1 MAEYRVISTDVRT
14 GVRIAELPLNRLSFG
29 SVLNGAGELSGTLPL
44 PVNDPVLAATYVDA
58 VDPVRRQLVVE
69 RDGAIVWCGLV
80 WMSPYSDDDQ
90 TLEVRAAETW
100 SYYRRRVITTRRV
113 FTGADQFAIVRQL
126 LNDAHAVSGGN
137 VGVTVGTETCGV
149 LRDRTYETWEFK
161 NLGEAVKQLAEVIDG
176 FDFSIEPAWSAAGT
190 LTKTFRLYYPR
201 KGARFSA
208 TGHVFEVGRNVITWD
223 WPNDGTRY
231 ANRVHNVGAGQDAAT
246 LRVTRTASDQLTL
259 PSAGGPGYPLIED
272 VISNT
277 DVLKAVTLTAQAD
290 QTLGTLSRPVVI
302 PQVTVR
308 ADVDPI
314 LGAWSI
320 GDACRFICQPGLSP
334 RFPNGIDTYQRII
347 ASEVSVNDEGTEEV
361 RLTFGVEDNA

>member
-14 GVRIAELPLNRLSFG
+14 GVRIAELPLNDLSFG

-80 WMSPYSDDDQ
+80 WMSPYSDNDQ

-100 SYYRRRVITTRRV
+100 SYYRRRVIATRRV

-126 LNDAHAVSGGN
+126 LNDAHAVSGGDIN
-137 VGVTVGTETCGV
+137 VTVGSETCGV

-161 NLGEAVKQLAEVIDG
+161 NLGEAVEQLAEVING
-176 FDFSIEPAWSAAGT
+176 FDFSIEPAWSAAGA

-208 TGHVFEVGRNVITWD
+208 TGHVFEVGRNVIRWD

-231 ANRVHNVGAGQDAAT
+231 ANRVHNVGSGQDAAT
-246 LRVTRTASDQLTL
+246 LRVTRTATDQLTL
-259 PSAGGPGYPLIED
+259 AASGGPGYPLIEE

-277 DVLKAVTLTAQAD
+277 DVIKTSTLTAQAD
-290 QTLGTLSRPVVI
+290 LTLGSLARPIEIPRVV
-302 PQVTVR
+302 VR

-314 LGAWSI
+314 LGAWSL
-320 GDACRFICQPGLSP
+320 GDACRFVCQPGLSP
-334 RFPNGIDTYQRII
+334 RFPDGIDDYRRII
-347 ASEVSVNDEGTEEV
+347 GFDVEVNDEGTEEV
-361 RLTFGVEDNA
+361 QLTLGVEDNA